1 MQDRQTDDDLIQAF
15 RGGDEAA
22 LRRLFERYEKMVR
35 GRVERRIPADLTRK
49 FSVEDILQETWL
61 TVFRRIGDFE
71 SRGDGA
77 FGGWVARIAL
87 FKLREEIRRFRET
100 RRRGASRE
108 VTKGARPDTQWF
120 EGGGPSPSEFA
131 MGREL
136 ELRLEAAM
144 GSLPKDYREA
154 LTLVQAKRL
163 TLREAA
169 ERMGRSRE
177 AMKKLYA
184 RAVAKLAA
192 MMES

>member
-1 MQDRQTDDDLIQAF
+1 MRDKRSDDELIEGF
-15 RGGDEAA
+15 RGGDESA
-22 LRRLFERYEKMVR
+22 LRDLFDRYEGMVR
-35 GRVERRIPADLTRK
+35 GRVDRRIPADLKRK
-49 FSVEDILQETWL
+49 FAVEDILQETYL

-77 FGGWVARIAL
+77 FGGWVATIAL
-87 FKLREEIRRFRET
+87 YKLREEIRRFRET
-100 RRRGASRE
+100 RRRGESRE
-108 VTKGARPDTQWF
+108 VTKGARPDTLYFQ
-120 EGGGPSPSEFA
+120 GGGPSPSEFA

-144 GSLPKDYREA
+144 ARLAPDYREA

-192 MMES
+192 MMET